1 MSIFK
6 VISLLKLLYP
16 QKFVSKNV
24 KKVMNSEFEVDE
36 DIDQLEISK
45 EFDKVY
51 KEFNEIK

>member
-1 MSIFK
+1 M
-6 VISLLKLLYP
+6 
-16 QKFVSKNV
+16 
-24 KKVMNSEFEVDE
+24 KKVMNSEFEVDD

>member
-1 MSIFK
+1 M
-6 VISLLKLLYP
+6 
-16 QKFVSKNV
+16 
-24 KKVMNSEFEVDE
+24 KKVMNSECEVDD

>member
-24 KKVMNSEFEVDE
+24 KKVMNSEFEVDD

>member
-45 EFDKVY
+45 EFGKVY

>member
-16 QKFVSKNV
+16 QKFASKNMN
-24 KKVMNSEFEVDE
+24 KVMNSEFEVDD